1 MEGQTA
7 DADGTAEKPSNH
19 VAAAAPAAAPAAAAA
34 LADPQ
39 QDAEALLHSQHT
51 GEEDEIAEVDPQNRY
66 YRYTVCLDQAAA
78 APSWLSHLVNPCNHP
93 LTARTPRVA
102 VVSICMHACMHN
114 HQFKLPVL
122 LNLENCNLLDRKPCT
137 SAISAICGRGRDLA
151 ADLGMVTH

>member
-19 VAAAAPAAAPAAAAA
+19 VASAAPAAAPAAAAA

-66 YRYTVCLDQAAA
+66 YRYIVCFDQAAA
-78 APSWLSHLVNPCNHP
+78 APTQLSHLVNPCNHP
-93 LTARTPRVA
+93 PIARTPRVA
-102 VVSICMHACMHN
+102 VVSMCIHACMHN
-114 HQFKLPVL
+114 HQFNLLVL
-122 LNLENCNLLDRKPCT
+122 QNLKSCNLLDR
-137 SAISAICGRGRDLA
+137 
-151 ADLGMVTH
+151 